1 MMGEKEP
8 ENAFNHYS
16 SSSLSSEHYSQ
27 VEVKAEQLGGG
38 DWDQVKYQDGLP
50 SSPPTNHNKIKENLQ
65 TQHIQVDVHAQ
76 NQVTGERNESKLKSF
91 IQVPMVHFKKII
103 LGNRFI
109 YEHIYIPRV

>member
-38 DWDQVKYQDGLP
+38 DWDQVKY
-50 SSPPTNHNKIKENLQ
+50 
-65 TQHIQVDVHAQ
+65 
-76 NQVTGERNESKLKSF
+76 
-91 IQVPMVHFKKII
+91 
-103 LGNRFI
+103 
-109 YEHIYIPRV
+109 